1 MENDY
6 WELKMIVE
14 KKSLKFV
21 FMSCIVHSLW
31 TYQEIEYLQMKS
43 GKEKQSVLE
52 VKVKAINS
60 FLDIK
65 RLFVFGNLN

>member
-21 FMSCIVHSLW
+21 FMSCIVQPVDSLRNRIFIDEEW
-31 TYQEIEYLQMKS
+31 K
-43 GKEKQSVLE
+43 GKTVCTGSQS
-52 VKVKAINS
+52 
-60 FLDIK
+60 
-65 RLFVFGNLN
+65 